1 LGGFAAYS
9 IAKRPKTGFAFSS
22 AKAGSRINPQRR
34 IQLNARVSLRGHM
47 DELSFVHRTS
57 PNVRYSPGKAV
68 RRSYSAWRL
77 CSIKR
82 QSQWLFQMA
91 SSNTRGSKLRRPKPR
106 TSPSDLADRFFELQ
120 QLRKKVQKLEKLAN
134 SRQGGGGT
142 GIVGR
147 DK

>member
-1 LGGFAAYS
+1 LAALFDQKAIPVAIS
-9 IAKRPKTGFAFSS
+9 TGVF
-22 AKAGSRINPQRR
+22 KYP
-34 IQLNARVSLRGHM
+34 
-47 DELSFVHRTS
+47 
-57 PNVRYSPGKAV
+57 
-68 RRSYSAWRL
+68 
-77 CSIKR
+77 
-82 QSQWLFQMA
+82 
-91 SSNTRGSKLRRPKPR
+91 RGSKLRRPKPR